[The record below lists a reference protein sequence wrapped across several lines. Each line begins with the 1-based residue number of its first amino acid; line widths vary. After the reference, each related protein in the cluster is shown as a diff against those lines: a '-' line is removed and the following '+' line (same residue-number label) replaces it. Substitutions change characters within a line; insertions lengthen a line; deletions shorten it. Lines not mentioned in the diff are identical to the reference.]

1 MPVYILKEE
10 MPYNELLR
18 WIEFFHK
25 RPIGWQEDQ
34 RTYLLLKAQ
43 GVKESGENLFPSLK
57 AIKENTNNQKTQIS
71 KNISIE
77 IQNELVHLLQN
88 LKLTNNLL
96 QNFDLA

>member
-57 AIKENTNNQKTQIS
+57 AIKENTNK
-71 KNISIE
+71 K
-77 IQNELVHLLQN
+77 LLQEPDRAVPKGEFLKKMLAARDGDN
-88 LKLTNNLL
+88 LNWRQK
-96 QNFDLA
+96 